1 MSSVTTDNNPLVVWK
16 ESPLIWLTFACV
28 AGLIGFIFFEGL
40 SELERIWEIKEE
52 YSYGYMIPFITLFL
66 IWQRKDLLER
76 VSFNGS
82 WAGFALVVLGFALF
96 MLGNLSTL
104 FLIIQYSFLV
114 VMLGLALAFCGWRGF
129 KIIAVPLLFLA
140 FMIPLPSFFLTEIST
155 RLQFLSSEIGV
166 WVIRLFGISVF
177 LEGNVID
184 LGSLK
189 LQVVEACSG
198 LRYLFPLMTLGF
210 MAAYFFKAAFWK
222 RTLVFLSTIPVTV
235 LMNSFRIGLIGVTVE
250 FWGKEMAEGFLH
262 DFEGWAVFMA
272 CTAVLVV
279 EMWLLSRIGKNRL
292 PLREAFGLELP
303 ANTPVGAEVH
313 ARTLPKS
320 YLAATLVV
328 VAVAAATLF
337 MPERVE
343 IQPQRKDF
351 SEFPLEVGKWKGK
364 GDRIEQIYLKELKLD
379 DYLLADFVDEQGKP
393 INFYMAYYASQR
405 KGESAHSPRTCI
417 PGGGWK
423 MVGLAEHVVEG
434 VTMNGRPLV
443 VNRAVIQ
450 MGEQKQLTYYWFQQ
464 RGHVITNEYLVKWL
478 IFWDAL
484 TRNRTDGA
492 LIRLVAPVLPGEDIA
507 VVEKRMQAFTREVS
521 GKLSSFVPD

>member
-1 MSSVTTDNNPLVVWK
+1 MVTTTTKNSVSVWK
-16 ESPLIWLTFACV
+16 ETPLIWLFFVV
-28 AGLIGFIFFEGL
+28 AAFLTGVIFQEGL
-40 SELERIWEIKEE
+40 TELVRIWETKEE

-66 IWQRKDLLER
+66 IWQKKDLLER
-76 VSFNGS
+76 INFSGS
-82 WAGFALVVLGFALF
+82 WVGLAVVVLGFALF

-104 FLIIQYSFLV
+104 FLIVQYSFLV
-114 VMLGLALAFCGWRGF
+114 VVFGLALTFCGWRGF

-140 FMIPLPSFFLTEIST
+140 FMIPLPQFFLAEIST
-155 RLQFLSSEIGV
+155 RLQFISSEIGV

-184 LGSLK
+184 LGSMK

-210 MAAYFFKAAFWK
+210 IAAYFFKAAFWK
-222 RTLVFLSTIPVTV
+222 RALVFLSTIPVTV

-303 ANTPVGAEVH
+303 APTPAGAQVN
-313 ARTLPKS
+313 ARTLPKP
-320 YLAATLVV
+320 YLSAVLVV

-343 IQPQRKDF
+343 IQPQRKVF
-351 SEFPLEVGKWKGK
+351 AEFPTELGKWKGK
-364 GDRIEQIYLKELKLD
+364 EERLEQIYLTELKLD
-379 DYLLADFVDEQGKP
+379 DYLLVDFAEEPGKP
-393 INFYMAYYASQR
+393 VNLYVAYYSSQR

-417 PGGGWK
+417 PGGGWE
-423 MVGLAEHVVEG
+423 MVGLAERVVEG

-450 MGEQKQLTYYWFQQ
+450 LGEQKQLTYYWFQQ
-464 RGHVITNEYLVKWL
+464 RGRVITNEYLVKWL

-492 LIRLVAPVLPGEDIA
+492 LVRLVAPVLPGEDIA
-507 VVEKRMQAFTREVS
+507 VAEKRMLAFTREVS
-521 GKLSSFVPD
+521 GKLSDFVPD

>member
-40 SELERIWEIKEE
+40 TELERIWELKEE
-52 YSYGYMIPFITLFL
+52 YSYGYMIPFISLFL

-96 MLGNLSTL
+96 MMGNLSTL
-104 FLIIQYSFLV
+104 FLIVQYSFLV
-114 VMLGLALAFCGWRGF
+114 VVLGLALAFCGWRGF

-140 FMIPLPSFFLTEIST
+140 FMIPLPAFFLTEIST
-155 RLQFLSSEIGV
+155 RLQFISSEIGV

-184 LGSLK
+184 LGAMK

-222 RTLVFLSTIPVTV
+222 RALVFLSSIPVTV
-235 LMNSFRIGLIGVTVE
+235 LMNSLRIGLIGVTVE

-303 ANTPVGAEVH
+303 AHTPADAQAN
-313 ARTLPKS
+313 ARTLPKP
-320 YLAATLVV
+320 YLAAMLVV

-343 IQPQRKDF
+343 IQPQRKAF
-351 SEFPLEVGKWKGK
+351 AEFPTELGKWKGK
-364 GDRIEQIYLKELKLD
+364 EERLEQIYLKELKLD
-379 DYLLADFVDEQGKP
+379 DYLLADFAEEPGKP

-405 KGESAHSPRTCI
+405 KGESAHSPRTCV

-423 MVGLAEHVVEG
+423 MTDLAEHVVEG

-450 MGEQKQLTYYWFQQ
+450 MGEQKQVMYYWFQQ
-464 RGHVITNEYLVKWL
+464 RGRVLTNEYLVKWM

-492 LIRLVAPVLPGEDIA
+492 LVRLVVPVMPGEDMA
-507 VVEKRMQAFTREVS
+507 VAEKRMVAFIREVS
-521 GKLSSFVPD
+521 GRLSGFVPD